1 VSAIEPRAPL
11 DQLAGLVERVTFHNE
26 ETGFCVLRLNVRG
39 ERDLITL
46 VGHAPSVT
54 PGEYATASGNWVT
67 DREHGRQFKAVF
79 VKIAPPHTL
88 SGIERYLGSGMV
100 KGIGPAYAGRLV
112 AAFGL
117 AVFEVI
123 ETMPDRL
130 NEVAGIGPK
139 RAKKITSGWADQKVI
154 REIMVF
160 LHAHGVS
167 TSKSVRIFKT
177 YGQDAIAI
185 VRENPYRLAKDIRG
199 IGFLSA
205 DTIAQKMGIALDSPL
220 RARAGVSYALAEASS
235 QGHCGLP
242 RPELVE
248 LAVKLLEIAADP
260 IELAID
266 EELAED
272 VLVAD
277 TVDGAPCVFLAP
289 LYQAERSIADHVR
302 RLSAGK
308 PTWPHVEADQAIP
321 WVEKKLGITL
331 APSQQEAVRLAL
343 TSKLLVITGGPGV
356 GKTTLVNSIL
366 TILRAKRVNALLC
379 APTGRAA
386 KRLSESTAL
395 EAKTIHRLLEID
407 PKTGQFKRNEE
418 SPLAADL
425 LVADECSMID
435 VPLANQLLKAV
446 ATDTAVIFV
455 GDVDQLPSVGPG
467 QVLADLIDSGA
478 VTVIRLTEVF
488 RQAAT
493 SRIVRSAHQIR
504 QGLFPTLP
512 GKGEPSDFYLVPA
525 EEPEDIAHVVVDLV
539 KTRLP
544 AKFRADPVR
553 DIQVLCPMN
562 RGLTG
567 ARGINQALQAA
578 LNPPGEHSVEKFG
591 TAFSVADKVMQ
602 IENNYDRD
610 VFNGDIG
617 FVLAIDREEE
627 ELAVDFDGRT
637 VIYPF
642 GELDELVLC
651 YATTIHK
658 SQGSEYPIVV
668 IPVSTQHY
676 MMLKRNL
683 IYTGITRGK
692 KLVVLVGQKRALAM
706 AVKGKQ
712 VERRWSK
719 LQERLHDLA
728 RSGSASQRGS
738 GGSPGHVLTHTPS

>member
-1 VSAIEPRAPL
+1 VSATEPRAPL

-67 DREHGRQFKAVF
+67 DREHGRQFKALF

-100 KGIGPAYAGRLV
+100 KGIGPAYAARLV

-123 ETMPDRL
+123 ETTPARL

-167 TSKSVRIFKT
+167 TSKSVRIFRT
-177 YGQDAIAI
+177 YGQDAIAV

-266 EELAED
+266 EELAEE

-289 LYQAERSIADHVR
+289 LYQAERSIADHVQ

-308 PTWPHVEADQAIP
+308 PTWPHVDADHAIP

-407 PKTGQFKRNEE
+407 PKTGQFKRNED

-525 EEPEDIAHVVVDLV
+525 EEPEDIAHTVVDLV

-544 AKFRADPVR
+544 NKFDADPVR

-728 RSGSASQRGS
+728 SSRSTSRPRG
-738 GGSPGHVLTHTPS
+738 GGSPGHVLSHTPS

>member
-1 VSAIEPRAPL
+1 
-11 DQLAGLVERVTFHNE
+11 
-26 ETGFCVLRLNVRG
+26 
-39 ERDLITL
+39 
-46 VGHAPSVT
+46 
-54 PGEYATASGNWVT
+54 
-67 DREHGRQFKAVF
+67 
-79 VKIAPPHTL
+79 
-88 SGIERYLGSGMV
+88 
-100 KGIGPAYAGRLV
+100 
-112 AAFGL
+112 
-117 AVFEVI
+117 
-123 ETMPDRL
+123 
-130 NEVAGIGPK
+130 
-139 RAKKITSGWADQKVI
+139 
-154 REIMVF
+154 MVF

-177 YGQDAIAI
+177 YGPDAIAV

-308 PTWPHVEADQAIP
+308 PAWPHVDADQAIP

-386 KRLSESTAL
+386 KRLGESTAL

-525 EEPEDIAHVVVDLV
+525 DEPEQIAHTVVDLV

-544 AKFRADPVR
+544 KKFGADPVR

-617 FVLAIDREEE
+617 FVLVIDREEE

-706 AVKGKQ
+706 AIKGKQ

-728 RSGSASQRGS
+728 RSGSTSRRG
-738 GGSPGHVLTHTPS
+738 GGGLPGHVLAHTPS